1 MISLDDITVSYGG
14 FTLLD
19 GVSLHIGDR
28 ERIGLVGKNGA
39 GKSTMLKLIMELQSP
54 TSGKITR
61 TAGQRIGYLP
71 QIMEHHRGRTVLE
84 ETMTV
89 YDELDRLSRRMDEIS
104 QELAERTD
112 YESAAYHRLMV
123 ELNEVNDQLVLAQ
136 SEAPEESVERTLT
149 GLGFKKSEFGRKT
162 ETFSQGWNMRIEL
175 AKILLRHPDVLLLDE
190 PTNHLDI
197 ESIQWLED
205 YLKGSYTGSLVL
217 ISHDRRFLDNCT
229 SRTVEVMLGHLYD
242 YKVPYSQYVELRK
255 ERIAQQKAAYVN
267 QQRMIEKTEEFIEKF
282 RYKPTK
288 SNQVQSRVKQL
299 ERIERIEIDDE
310 DLSAITVKFPPAPR
324 SGDVAFEVKDAV
336 IGYLADG
343 GRSAAPVSVSLAEKG
358 SLAEN
363 APAAALP
370 GHKIVLEKANL
381 IVKRGEK
388 VAFVGRNGEG
398 KTTMMRVLMGELEPF
413 AGEAKVGYNV
423 DIGYYA
429 QNQEDVLDKKATVYD
444 TLDRIAVGDI
454 RTKLRDI
461 LAAFL
466 FKGEDIDKKV
476 AVLSGGERSRLAMA
490 KLMLHSHNLLALDE
504 PTNHMDI
511 RSKDILKQALQ
522 AYNGTVIVVSH
533 DRDFL
538 NGLVDKVYEFIDGRV
553 KEHPGGVDDFLRR
566 KRAESF
572 RDIEAAKKEVPA
584 AVAPIS
590 PARRQNPSKVEA
602 SPLDGT
608 VPAPPG
614 QRTSSQ
620 KVDYQQQ
627 KQQSREE
634 KKARNRQNLLEKQ
647 IAELEA
653 KMAEIEKV
661 LASPTPDVDIMDLTR
676 DYLELKRD
684 LDAKMEEWA
693 SL

>member
-1 MISLDDITVSYGG
+1 
-14 FTLLD
+14 
-19 GVSLHIGDR
+19 
-28 ERIGLVGKNGA
+28 
-39 GKSTMLKLIMELQSP
+39 
-54 TSGKITR
+54 
-61 TAGQRIGYLP
+61 
-71 QIMEHHRGRTVLE
+71 
-84 ETMTV
+84 
-89 YDELDRLSRRMDEIS
+89 
-104 QELAERTD
+104 
-112 YESAAYHRLMV
+112 
-123 ELNEVNDQLVLAQ
+123 
-136 SEAPEESVERTLT
+136 
-149 GLGFKKSEFGRKT
+149 
-162 ETFSQGWNMRIEL
+162 
-175 AKILLRHPDVLLLDE
+175 
-190 PTNHLDI
+190 
-197 ESIQWLED
+197 
-205 YLKGSYTGSLVL
+205 VL

-336 IGYLADG
+336 IGYAGDERALASG
-343 GRSAAPVSVSLAEKG
+343 ATGSSPVCGLSPG
-358 SLAEN
+358 EN
-363 APAAALP
+363 RGCSTRPTHGPLDAALP
-370 GHKIVLEKANL
+370 SVSSGLTGNLDHKVILDKANL

-553 KEHPGGVDDFLRR
+553 KEHLGGVDDFLRR

-572 RDIEAAKKEVPA
+572 RDIEAVKKEMPA
-584 AVAPIS
+584 AAAPTS

-608 VPAPPG
+608 VPAPQD